1 MLSISKNILF
11 SLLILLLSVSCNEMT
26 QKAKDK
32 LNEVKKTRE
41 SVDSLI
47 EKSTSKVDS
56 LTNSTLK
63 IIE

>member
-1 MLSISKNILF
+1 
-11 SLLILLLSVSCNEMT
+11 MT
-26 QKAKDK
+26 QKAKEK

>member
-11 SLLILLLSVSCNEMT
+11 SLLVLLLSVSCIEMT
-26 QKAKDK
+26 QKAKEK

-56 LTNSTLK
+56 LTNNTLK